1 MEHFLKNC
9 AEVATPIGPSA
20 LDEHS
25 TATKARTTAKT
36 YNANKPAMFAIRFYA
51 VTGSINPY
59 ISSFFDNHAGNKTNV
74 CGAVEYCNT
83 FKVLKTP
90 YNYLFHNPEYA
101 IKIEK
106 DSLSALWLL
115 QMAHQTK
122 RLPDPS
128 GKRVFFTDNF
138 YTRHNLAH
146 ALKIMTDGEAR
157 MIGTVR
163 LSLVDATN
171 RYWLE
176 QAVKMIS
183 KKERGSWCLV

>member
-1 MEHFLKNC
+1 VLE
-9 AEVATPIGPSA
+9 I
-20 LDEHS
+20 
-25 TATKARTTAKT
+25 
-36 YNANKPAMFAIRFYA
+36 
-51 VTGSINPY
+51 
-59 ISSFFDNHAGNKTNV
+59 KTNF
-74 CGAVEYCNT
+74 CGAVEYFNT

-115 QMAHQTK
+115 QMADQTK

-157 MIGTVR
+157 MIGSFR
-163 LSLVDATN
+163 SSG
-171 RYWLE
+171 LE
-176 QAVKMIS
+176 TSSNAS
-183 KKERGSWCLV
+183 HEHTSFPA